1 MFTRQL
7 FLAASG
13 LAMITSLSGC
23 FTMADMWENTED
35 YVPYFLQP
43 YRADVHQGNLVTSE
57 MVLQLERGMTDAQ
70 VQFLLG
76 VPLIRDQFH
85 INQWDYVYYL
95 RRGDGDVQLRR
106 LTVFFNEERR
116 VDHWTSDAMPDE
128 EQADQLILGN
138 IRTFDARP
146 PKQEPAPLVEP
157 NAEPKNEHAAESA
170 EK

>member
-1 MFTRQL
+1 MRTRKL
-7 FLAASG
+7 FLAATG
-13 LAMITSLSGC
+13 LAMISSLSGC
-23 FTMADMWENTED
+23 FTMADAWENPDE
-35 YVPYFLQP
+35 YVPYVLRP

-85 INQWDYVYYL
+85 VNQWDYVYYL
-95 RRGDGDVQLRR
+95 RRGDGQVQLRR
-106 LTVFFNEERR
+106 LSVHFNEERR

-146 PKQEPAPLVEP
+146 PKSEPAPFGGETT
-157 NAEPKNEHAAESA
+157 
-170 EK
+170 EKPEK